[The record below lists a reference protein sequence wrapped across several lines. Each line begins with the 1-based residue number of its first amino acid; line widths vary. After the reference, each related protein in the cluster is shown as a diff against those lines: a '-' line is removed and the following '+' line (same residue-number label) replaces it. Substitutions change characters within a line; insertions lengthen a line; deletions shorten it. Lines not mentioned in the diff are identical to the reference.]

1 MKKLSVT
8 IGAVLCLASVASAAS
23 FNPEVSSY
31 MKELE
36 KTARQ
41 ADPAFKGFDA
51 KNGKNLFFQKHPNK
65 EVGEIA
71 CSTCHTADLKKE
83 GKNPKT
89 GKVIE
94 PLAPSVNKK
103 RLTDVK
109 EIQKW
114 LRRNFKDVMGR
125 EGSAK
130 EKGDVLTFISEN

>member
-1 MKKLSVT
+1 MKKFSLAV
-8 IGAVLCLASVASAAS
+8 GAVFCFASAASAAS
-23 FNPEVSSY
+23 FNPEVTAF
-31 MKELE
+31 MKDLE

-41 ADPAFKGFDA
+41 EDSSFKGFDA
-51 KNGKNLFFQKHPNK
+51 QRGKTLFFAKHSNK
-65 EVGEIA
+65 ELGEISCA
-71 CSTCHTADLKKE
+71 TCHTADLKKQ

-114 LRRNFKDVMGR
+114 LRRNFRDVLGR
-125 EGSAK
+125 EGTAK
-130 EKGDVLTFISEN
+130 EKGDALTFISEN